1 MGGGTADGGRVI
13 VLAALGIVLALLV
26 IVGGVGYLV
35 LAPFV
40 AAMNRMHE

>member
-1 MGGGTADGGRVI
+1 MGTA
-13 VLAALGIVLALLV
+13 LAAIGVILAILL